1 MIKVIATVGASL
13 FTNYLDGN
21 RDIGTHY
28 NYIIDKPFK
37 EHHDLKDRIEHIKK
51 RVTPWA
57 NKNIEASAEIK
68 SLWKIHESLKEPL
81 DIYLIATDTVVSAL
95 AADIIKTWFE
105 EKPGFTVHFKD
116 TDVILGLQVKNY
128 QQFVQKGLPG
138 LVERIEEITA
148 NHYGEV
154 IFNIAGGYKGVI
166 PYMTVMALIN
176 NWCIYYIFEGSQT
189 VIKIPRVPIKI
200 DYNIFEKYSDEI
212 TMLHDVIENYS
223 QIKSNNY
230 QAYTTL
236 EENGLVETID
246 GMAFLSPLGLIFNE
260 KYRRKFFNFYCTEK
274 VWAEIQAQKDI
285 IRIIKDKFARAI
297 HKNKTETKGVH
308 TVFDDGNNQNRI
320 YYFQHEG
327 GIYIYKTF
335 QNEEAAKKFIDSSFN
350 KEEIVKNAKMRRLGL
365 KNV

>member
-1 MIKVIATVGASL
+1 ML
-13 FTNYLDGN
+13 F
-21 RDIGTHY
+21 R
-28 NYIIDKPFK
+28 
-37 EHHDLKDRIEHIKK
+37 
-51 RVTPWA
+51 
-57 NKNIEASAEIK
+57 S
-68 SLWKIHESLKEPL
+68 
-81 DIYLIATDTVVSAL
+81 
-95 AADIIKTWFE
+95 
-105 EKPGFTVHFKD
+105 
-116 TDVILGLQVKNY
+116 
-128 QQFVQKGLPG
+128 
-138 LVERIEEITA
+138 ERIEEITA

-166 PYMTVMALIN
+166 PYMTIMALIN

-223 QIKSNNY
+223 RIKSKNY

-260 KYRRKFFNFYCTEK
+260 KYRRKFFNFYCTDE
-274 VWAEIQAQKDI
+274 VWKEIQTQKDI
-285 IRIIKDKFARAI
+285 NRIILEKFSNKTIRN
-297 HKNKTETKGVH
+297 NKTETKGEH

-327 GIYIYKTF
+327 GIYVYKTF

-350 KEEIVKNAKMRRLGL
+350 KEEIVKNAKMRRQGL